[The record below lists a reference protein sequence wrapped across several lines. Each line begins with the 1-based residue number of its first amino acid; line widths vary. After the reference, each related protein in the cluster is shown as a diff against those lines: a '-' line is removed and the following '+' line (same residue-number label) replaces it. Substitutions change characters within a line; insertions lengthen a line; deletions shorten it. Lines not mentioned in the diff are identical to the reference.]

1 MGEYR
6 IQNGEISIMVNSF
19 GAELK
24 SLQDVKENREYMWQA
39 DPAYWNRTSP
49 ILFPFV
55 GGLKDKTY
63 RHEGKSYSMNQHGF
77 ARDMEFQLA
86 EQTEQS
92 LRFQLKSTEE
102 TLERYPFAFQLEL
115 GYELKGREVM
125 VSWTVRNPG
134 QNTMYF
140 AIGGHPAFICP
151 PYEGGK
157 QTECEI
163 YYGTDSITS
172 TRISA
177 AGLATKEKI
186 VYNLKDGAML
196 ITENLFDNDA
206 LVIEGGQTQRVALLD
221 EQQMPYLSMTF
232 DAPLF
237 GIWSPPHKKAPFI
250 CIEPWYGRCDGE
262 NFDGNL
268 AEREWENALEAG
280 NEFKASY
287 SIII

>member
-1 MGEYR
+1 MGEYS
-6 IQNGEISIMVNSF
+6 IQNDEICIMVNSF

-24 SLQDVKENREYMWQA
+24 SLQDVKEKREYMWQA

-63 RHEGKSYSMNQHGF
+63 RHQGVSYSMNQHGF
-77 ARDMEFQLA
+77 ARDMEFQLT

-92 LRFQLKSTEE
+92 LRFTLCSTEE
-102 TLERYPFAFQLEL
+102 TLKKYPFAFELEL
-115 GYELKGREVM
+115 GYEITGRELV

-134 QNTMYF
+134 EETMYF

-151 PYEGGK
+151 PREGVK

-172 TRISA
+172 TIISS
-177 AGLATKEKI
+177 AGLVTGEKM
-186 VYNLKDGAML
+186 VYDLKDGAML
-196 ITENLFDNDA
+196 ITENLFDHDA
-206 LVIEGGQTQRVALLD
+206 LVIEGNQTQKVALLD
-221 EQQMPYLSMTF
+221 DRQMPYLSMTF

-262 NFDGNL
+262 SFDGNL
-268 AEREWENALEAG
+268 AEREWENALVPGEV
-280 NEFKASY
+280 FTASY
-287 SIII
+287 RIVI